1 MMPLV
6 SVVIP
11 CHNYDRFLAAAIES
25 ALGQSYSEME
35 VIVVD
40 DGSTDDTAAV
50 AAGYP
55 AVRYVWQAN
64 RGQGEAS
71 NRGLKE
77 ATGEFVL
84 FLDADD
90 VLEARAIEGLVRC
103 LEERPECV
111 LAYGHQQWIDLRGSV
126 ITGSA
131 ERTARAQTCLQGDP
145 YAYMLRNN
153 NPLRAPGAILHRS
166 DAVRSAGAFAGD
178 LGNAQDL
185 DLNLRLARDHAI
197 CCADR
202 IVLSTRVHAT
212 RATRNYGV
220 MLKGAVRAQ
229 LRQRSF
235 ARHHPVY
242 KRDYKAGL
250 KLARSYWGAN
260 LARQVISQFRAREMR
275 QALRSLWTLARFAP
289 AAGILEAARGV
300 ARRGE

>member
-1 MMPLV
+1 MTLV

-11 CHNYDRFLAAAIES
+11 CHDYGRFVAAAIES
-25 ALGQSYSEME
+25 ALRQSYAEMD

-40 DGSTDDTAAV
+40 DGSTDDTPAV
-50 AAGYP
+50 AAGYS
-55 AVRYVWQAN
+55 AVRYVWQPN

-90 VLEARAIEGLVRC
+90 VLEAGAIEGLVRC
-103 LEERPECV
+103 LEDRPECV
-111 LAYGHQQWIDLRGSV
+111 FAYGHQQWVDMFGSV
-126 ITGSA
+126 ITTRP
-131 ERTARAQTCLQGDP
+131 ERSVRVQTCLQGDP
-145 YAYMLRNN
+145 YAYMLRTN
-153 NPLRAPGAILHRS
+153 NPVRAPGAILYRS

-185 DLNLRLARDHAI
+185 DLNLRLVRDHAI
-197 CCADR
+197 CCDDR

-212 RATRNYGV
+212 NATRNYGV
-220 MLKGAVRAQ
+220 MLQGAVRAQ

-235 ARHHPVY
+235 AGQHAVY
-242 KRDYKAGL
+242 KRDYVVGL
-250 KLARSYWGAN
+250 KLARSYWGAH
-260 LARQVISQFRAREMR
+260 LAGQVISQFRGGEMR

-289 AAGILEAARGV
+289 VAGMREAARNV
-300 ARRGE
+300 RRRGK